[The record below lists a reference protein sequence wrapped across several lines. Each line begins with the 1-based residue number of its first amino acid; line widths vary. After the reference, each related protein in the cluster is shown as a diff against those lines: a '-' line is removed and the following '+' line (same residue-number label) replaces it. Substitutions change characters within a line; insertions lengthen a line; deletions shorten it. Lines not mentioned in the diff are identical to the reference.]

1 MKMLVFGGRDFEDEE
16 ALFGFLDDLYVRYPM
31 IDYVVHGDAAGAD
44 KLGGKWAE
52 KHGIQEIRCPA
63 PWKFHFKSAGGR
75 RNILMCNL
83 LGLADIA
90 AQFPGG
96 PGTAHM
102 ASILAKRPAITVHR
116 YIPGT

>member
-1 MKMLVFGGRDFEDEE
+1 MKMLVFGGRDFRDQE
-16 ALFGFLDDLYVRYPM
+16 ALFAHLDALALKYP
-31 IDYVVHGDAAGAD
+31 IDYVVHGDAEGAD

-52 KHGIQEIRCPA
+52 KHGIQEVRCPA
-63 PWKFHFKSAGGR
+63 GWKFHFKSAGGR
-75 RNILMCNL
+75 RNILMCAL
-83 LGLADIA
+83 LSGGDIA

-102 ASILAKRPAITVHR
+102 ASILAKRPTITVHR